1 MDCRKRCGCR
11 NRNWIVE
18 IVGQR
23 ICVPEMDGLRGG
35 AALREVIE
43 PAVRT
48 ELKQAEGWLA
58 AGIARL
64 KAAVVE
70 VAAAKGSQ
78 PFGREEEKE

>member
-1 MDCRKRCGCR
+1 M
-11 NRNWIVE
+11 
-18 IVGQR
+18 
-23 ICVPEMDGLRGG
+23 GG
-35 AALREVIE
+35 ATLRKMIK

-64 KAAVVE
+64 KAAVIE